1 MKKTSCL
8 CLTCRVPVRE
18 EPIVGQKRIRR
29 EPQRDSSSRETTPV
43 TPDRPSSSDTV
54 TTSLTNNLPTNN
66 NIKNVTAN
74 TTRQDNNGT
83 RNRNARSEMTVKAL
97 SSTAESTEP
106 GAAKPSSHPSE
117 SKTCSGGKGNQSKS
131 SCTAESR
138 VKSSMDTTGNNTRKI
153 TEPKKNEQRALEE
166 SRKTEE
172 KNKSF
177 PEGINHEII
186 SVVIPNKCE
195 SAPKRDSKESKEP
208 KGKQKRKTKAIGK
221 REEKDKKVKAKE
233 TTAVKGKDEDGGL
246 SDDSGSDGSSDKST
260 PEVRIQQPSKE
271 TNRTRQPGN
280 VPTDTHVHLREHQQQ
295 QQQQHGSA
303 AKPASHTAVSAESG
317 DAYKERGKARKTHAT
332 AENAKSKKGE
342 VQAINGAARPKS
354 LEVPAKGQNSGQ
366 VSKSQSSASSP
377 DSLKPNEF
385 RHAGATSPHAIAAAV
400 MSLALGKNMQTSSK
414 ENNFD
419 EQELNKK
426 KAYTKTSA
434 LSPALSDSPPPTS
447 PTMLS
452 GSSRSSSYSSI
463 VSSDSSNGVEQV
475 KPLAVKGNKPRVK
488 STKSVPLEGGP
499 GPSWS
504 SAGKSIPHCYCGKN
518 VSSRS
523 WSE

>member
-1 MKKTSCL
+1 
-8 CLTCRVPVRE
+8 
-18 EPIVGQKRIRR
+18 
-29 EPQRDSSSRETTPV
+29 
-43 TPDRPSSSDTV
+43 
-54 TTSLTNNLPTNN
+54 
-66 NIKNVTAN
+66 
-74 TTRQDNNGT
+74 
-83 RNRNARSEMTVKAL
+83 MTVKTL
-97 SSTAESTEP
+97 PGTAEGTET
-106 GAAKPSSHPSE
+106 GAARSSSHPSE
-117 SKTCSGGKGNQSKS
+117 SKTCSGGKDNQSKS
-131 SCTAESR
+131 RCTAESR
-138 VKSSMDTTGNNTRKI
+138 VKSSTDTTGNTTRKI
-153 TEPKKNEQRALEE
+153 TEPKKNEE

-177 PEGINHEII
+177 PEGINDEII
-186 SVVIPNKCE
+186 SVVIPNRCE

-221 REEKDKKVKAKE
+221 REEKDKKVKVKE
-233 TTAVKGKDEDGGL
+233 STAMKGKDEEGGL

-271 TNRTRQPGN
+271 TNRTRQLGN

-295 QQQQHGSA
+295 QQQHGSA
-303 AKPASHTAVSAESG
+303 AKPVSHTGTSAESG
-317 DAYKERGKARKTHAT
+317 DAYKERGKARKTQVA

-342 VQAINGAARPKS
+342 VQAVNGAARPKS

-377 DSLKPNEF
+377 DSLKPSEF
-385 RHAGATSPHAIAAAV
+385 RHPGATSPHAIAAAV
-400 MSLALGKNMQTSSK
+400 MSLALGKNMQASSK

-475 KPLAVKGNKPRVK
+475 KPPVVKGNKIRVK
-488 STKSVPLEGGP
+488 STKSAPLEGGP

-504 SAGKSIPHCYCGKN
+504 SAGKSIPHCYCGTN
-518 VSSRS
+518 VSSR
-523 WSE
+523 

>member
-1 MKKTSCL
+1 MKKNLCL
-8 CLTCRVPVRE
+8 CLICRVPVRE

-43 TPDRPSSSDTV
+43 TPDRPSSCDTV

-83 RNRNARSEMTVKAL
+83 RNRNARSEMTVKTL
-97 SSTAESTEP
+97 SGTAESTEP
-106 GAAKPSSHPSE
+106 GAARSSSHLSE
-117 SKTCSGGKGNQSKS
+117 SKTQGGKDNQSKS
-131 SCTAESR
+131 RCTADSR
-138 VKSSMDTTGNNTRKI
+138 VKSNTDTSGNTTRKI

-166 SRKTEE
+166 NRKTEE
-172 KNKSF
+172 KNKSL
-177 PEGINHEII
+177 PEGINDEII

-208 KGKQKRKTKAIGK
+208 KGKQKRKIKAIGK

-233 TTAVKGKDEDGGL
+233 TTAVKGKDEEGGL

-280 VPTDTHVHLREHQQQ
+280 VPTDTHGHLREHQQQ
-295 QQQQHGSA
+295 QHGTA
-303 AKPASHTAVSAESG
+303 AKPVSHTTASAESG
-317 DAYKERGKARKTHAT
+317 DAYKERGKARKTHTT

-342 VQAINGAARPKS
+342 VQAVNGAARPKS

-377 DSLKPNEF
+377 DSLKPSEF
-385 RHAGATSPHAIAAAV
+385 RHPGATSPHAIAAAV
-400 MSLALGKNMQTSSK
+400 MSLALGKNMQASSK

-475 KPLAVKGNKPRVK
+475 KPPVVKGNKTRVK
-488 STKSVPLEGGP
+488 STKSAPIEGGP

-504 SAGKSIPHCYCGKN
+504 SAGKSVSHCYCEMN
-518 VSSRS
+518 VSNR

>member
-1 MKKTSCL
+1 
-8 CLTCRVPVRE
+8 
-18 EPIVGQKRIRR
+18 
-29 EPQRDSSSRETTPV
+29 
-43 TPDRPSSSDTV
+43 
-54 TTSLTNNLPTNN
+54 
-66 NIKNVTAN
+66 
-74 TTRQDNNGT
+74 
-83 RNRNARSEMTVKAL
+83 MTVKTL
-97 SSTAESTEP
+97 TGTAEGTEP
-106 GAAKPSSHPSE
+106 GAARSFSHPSE
-117 SKTCSGGKGNQSKS
+117 SKTCSGGKDNHSKS
-131 SCTAESR
+131 RCTTESR
-138 VKSSMDTTGNNTRKI
+138 VKSNTDTTGNNTRKI
-153 TEPKKNEQRALEE
+153 NEPKKNEQRALEE

-177 PEGINHEII
+177 PEGINDEII

-195 SAPKRDSKESKEP
+195 SVPKRDLKESKEP

-233 TTAVKGKDEDGGL
+233 TTVVKGKDEEGGL

-260 PEVRIQQPSKE
+260 PDVRIQQPSKE
-271 TNRTRQPGN
+271 TNRTRHLGN
-280 VPTDTHVHLREHQQQ
+280 VPTDTHVHLREHQH

-303 AKPASHTAVSAESG
+303 AKSVSHTAASAESG
-317 DAYKERGKARKTHAT
+317 DAYKERGKARKTHTT

-342 VQAINGAARPKS
+342 VQTVNGAARPKS
-354 LEVPAKGQNSGQ
+354 LEVPAKGQNIGQ
-366 VSKSQSSASSP
+366 VSKSQSSTSSP
-377 DSLKPNEF
+377 DSLKPSEF
-385 RHAGATSPHAIAAAV
+385 HHPGATSPHAIAAAV
-400 MSLALGKNMQTSSK
+400 MSLALGKNMQASSK

-419 EQELNKK
+419 EQELNKR
-426 KAYTKTSA
+426 KAYTKTST

-475 KPLAVKGNKPRVK
+475 KPSVVKGNKTRVK

-504 SAGKSIPHCYCGKN
+504 SAGKSIPHC
-518 VSSRS
+518 
-523 WSE
+523 

>member
-1 MKKTSCL
+1 
-8 CLTCRVPVRE
+8 
-18 EPIVGQKRIRR
+18 
-29 EPQRDSSSRETTPV
+29 
-43 TPDRPSSSDTV
+43 
-54 TTSLTNNLPTNN
+54 
-66 NIKNVTAN
+66 
-74 TTRQDNNGT
+74 
-83 RNRNARSEMTVKAL
+83 MTVKTL
-97 SSTAESTEP
+97 SGATESTEP
-106 GAAKPSSHPSE
+106 GAARSSSLLSE
-117 SKTCSGGKGNQSKS
+117 SKTCSGGKDSHSKS
-131 SCTAESR
+131 RCTAESR
-138 VKSSMDTTGNNTRKI
+138 IKSSTDTTGNTARKM
-153 TEPKKNEQRALEE
+153 TEPKKNEQRVLEE

-177 PEGINHEII
+177 PEGINDEII

-195 SAPKRDSKESKEP
+195 SAPKRDSKEFKEP

-221 REEKDKKVKAKE
+221 REEKDKKVKVKE
-233 TTAVKGKDEDGGL
+233 TTAVKSKDEEGGL

-271 TNRTRQPGN
+271 SNRTRQPGN
-280 VPTDTHVHLREHQQQ
+280 VPTDTQHGHLREH
-295 QQQQHGSA
+295 QQQHGSA
-303 AKPASHTAVSAESG
+303 AKPVSHTAASVESG
-317 DAYKERGKARKTHAT
+317 DTCKERGKVRKTHAT

-342 VQAINGAARPKS
+342 AQTVNGAARPKN

-377 DSLKPNEF
+377 DSLKPSEF
-385 RHAGATSPHAIAAAV
+385 RHPGATSPHAIAAAV

-419 EQELNKK
+419 EQELNKR

-463 VSSDSSNGVEQV
+463 VSSDSSNSVEQV
-475 KPLAVKGNKPRVK
+475 KPPVVKGSKTRVK
-488 STKSVPLEGGP
+488 STKSAPLEGGA

-504 SAGKSIPHCYCGKN
+504 SAGKSIPHYYCRTS
-518 VSSRS
+518 VSSR

>member
-1 MKKTSCL
+1 
-8 CLTCRVPVRE
+8 
-18 EPIVGQKRIRR
+18 
-29 EPQRDSSSRETTPV
+29 
-43 TPDRPSSSDTV
+43 
-54 TTSLTNNLPTNN
+54 
-66 NIKNVTAN
+66 
-74 TTRQDNNGT
+74 
-83 RNRNARSEMTVKAL
+83 MTVKTLLGA
-97 SSTAESTEP
+97 AESTEP
-106 GAAKPSSHPSE
+106 GAARSLSPPNE
-117 SKTCSGGKGNQSKS
+117 SKTCSGGKDSHSKS
-131 SCTAESR
+131 RCTAESR
-138 VKSSMDTTGNNTRKI
+138 VKSSSDTTGNTTRKI
-153 TEPKKNEQRALEE
+153 TEPKKNEQRTLEE

-177 PEGINHEII
+177 PEGINDEII

-221 REEKDKKVKAKE
+221 KEEKDKKVKAKE
-233 TTAVKGKDEDGGL
+233 TTTVKGKDEEGGL

-271 TNRTRQPGN
+271 TNRTRQSGSL
-280 VPTDTHVHLREHQQQ
+280 PTDTQHVHLREHQQQ
-295 QQQQHGSA
+295 QQQHGSV
-303 AKPASHTAVSAESG
+303 AKPVSHTAASAELG
-317 DAYKERGKARKTHAT
+317 DTCKERGKARKTHAT
-332 AENAKSKKGE
+332 ADNGKSKKGE
-342 VQAINGAARPKS
+342 AQTVNGAPRPKN

-377 DSLKPNEF
+377 DSLKPSEF
-385 RHAGATSPHAIAAAV
+385 RHPGATSPHAIAAAV
-400 MSLALGKNMQTSSK
+400 MSLALGKNMQASSK

-419 EQELNKK
+419 EQELNKR

-475 KPLAVKGNKPRVK
+475 KPPMVKGNKTRVK
-488 STKSVPLEGGP
+488 STKSAPLEGGA

-504 SAGKSIPHCYCGKN
+504 SAGKSIPHCYIFR
-518 VSSRS
+518 SSLRIIMKTLPRGS
-523 WSE
+523 LWCHSFNFLAA

>member
-1 MKKTSCL
+1 
-8 CLTCRVPVRE
+8 
-18 EPIVGQKRIRR
+18 
-29 EPQRDSSSRETTPV
+29 
-43 TPDRPSSSDTV
+43 
-54 TTSLTNNLPTNN
+54 
-66 NIKNVTAN
+66 
-74 TTRQDNNGT
+74 
-83 RNRNARSEMTVKAL
+83 MTVKTLLGAG
-97 SSTAESTEP
+97 EGTEP
-106 GAAKPSSHPSE
+106 GAARSSSLNSE
-117 SKTCSGGKGNQSKS
+117 SKTWSGGKDSKS
-131 SCTAESR
+131 RCTAESR
-138 VKSSMDTTGNNTRKI
+138 VKSSSDTTGNTIRKI

-166 SRKTEE
+166 NRKTEE
-172 KNKSF
+172 KNKSL
-177 PEGINHEII
+177 PEGINDEII

-221 REEKDKKVKAKE
+221 REEKDKKDKAKE
-233 TTAVKGKDEDGGL
+233 ITVVKGKDEEGGL

-271 TNRTRQPGN
+271 TNKTRQPSN
-280 VPTDTHVHLREHQQQ
+280 ASTDAHVQLREHQQQ
-295 QQQQHGSA
+295 QQQHGSG
-303 AKPASHTAVSAESG
+303 AKPVSHTAASAESG
-317 DAYKERGKARKTHAT
+317 DTCKERGKARKTYAT
-332 AENAKSKKGE
+332 ADNAKSKKGE
-342 VQAINGAARPKS
+342 AQTVNGAPRPKN

-377 DSLKPNEF
+377 DSLKPSEF
-385 RHAGATSPHAIAAAV
+385 RHPGATSPHAIAAAV

-419 EQELNKK
+419 EHELNKR

-434 LSPALSDSPPPTS
+434 LSPVLSDSPPPTS

-475 KPLAVKGNKPRVK
+475 KPPVVKGNKNRIK
-488 STKSVPLEGGP
+488 STKSAPLEGVA

-504 SAGKSIPHCYCGKN
+504 SAGQSIPHCFIFKSSPRIIVKTLPRGSLLRHSFNFLAAYQAELV
-518 VSSRS
+518 VSPDNCYR
-523 WSE
+523 